1 MKNFICPLAAAM
13 LLSACAGAPS
23 VSSPDGSIK
32 VDVNRDGSS
41 LSYAV
46 TVGGDT
52 LIAPSML
59 GFEAEG
65 LTPAAD
71 AKMT

>member
-1 MKNFICPLAAAM
+1 MKKVLSLLATAA
-13 LLSACAGAPS
+13 LLSACSDTPS

-32 VDVNRDGSS
+32 VDVSRDGSS

-52 LIAPSML
+52 LIAPSRL
-59 GFEAEG
+59 
-65 LTPAAD
+65 
-71 AKMT
+71 